1 MSLFI
6 ANLAF
11 ADPAT
16 RNQAKVGGL
25 AASVVAALAGM
36 AFRRNLRQP
45 QAVVAAA

>member
-36 AFRRNLRQP
+36 AFRNLRQP